1 MKLLKLVGILSLVII
16 LCTGCFKND
25 EKTPEKLF
33 DELPVYNLDKKD
45 ISDQVADVS
54 KSVALLL
61 PSNSMEVGKINEVD
75 LNYDSKNEIVF
86 FQKKEGLGLKE
97 EVGFTILDPNNDGY
111 DISYTEVGNKITYA
125 NFYDLDNDRNKEIIL
140 LIEGD
145 YLTTLTICRYENG
158 KINTLVNKANY
169 NYFNRNNFTKM
180 GILVDDINNDNVLDL
195 IVYNYNY
202 KTKKMNLYACNLKED
217 KISILDKL
225 TFKNIK
231 SFDNIKISIGNIE
244 TNKKALFLNL
254 VENENNKYITEIAYL
269 ENKKFVNAF
278 EEYDEKVLNSY
289 YIPVYDV
296 NNDEITN
303 IPIVDSTTVTIDTL
317 SASELPTSAIVSWN
331 KYNGKKG
338 EEADLLF
345 VNQIYYNY
353 ENNFKFLIPNNLVG
367 KIYINEA
374 TENINNS
381 FKTFEFYYYD
391 SNIFYEDKNQEKKSL
406 FTLNLFEKNIIE
418 DTQNVKNKE
427 SAKVFETNDYV
438 FSVSDVDEK
447 ELKKFDL
454 TIDIIKDYFSK
465 IS

>member
-1 MKLLKLVGILSLVII
+1 MKLLKLVGILSLMII

-97 EVGFTILDPNNDGY
+97 EVGFTILDPDNESY

-180 GILVDDINNDNVLDL
+180 GILVEDINNDNVLDL

-269 ENKKFVNAF
+269 ENEKFVNAF